1 MFPIKRPSDPKGSSK
16 TPPAAPS
23 RALDWLW
30 QNLREVKHPQVLDCG
45 PAHPATIEV
54 LLKRGAKIYISD
66 MISPARQS
74 ESRFTRQLGNKRTM
88 FLIDDFLENLLPV
101 PSGCLSMVACWQLF
115 DLLPREAH
123 AGLVSRLWSYLNT
136 GGVLFFLLR
145 EPNLANGA
153 GTRWWLDSPFALRS
167 DVESK
172 IPFPYPAITNR
183 EIERLFPPGSVKTF
197 LTRFARREI
206 LAIK

>member
-1 MFPIKRPSDPKGSSK
+1 M
-16 TPPAAPS
+16 S

-30 QNLREVKHPQVLDCG
+30 QDLRAVKHPQVLDCG
-45 PAHPATIEV
+45 PPHPSTIDV
-54 LLKRGAKIYISD
+54 LLKRGAKIYITD
-66 MISPARQS
+66 MISLARQA
-74 ESRFTRQLGNKRTM
+74 ESKFIRQLGNKRTM
-88 FLIDDFLENLLPV
+88 FLIDAFLENLLPI
-101 PSGCLSMVACWQLF
+101 PSDCLSVVACWQLF

-145 EPNLANGA
+145 EPSLATGA
-153 GTRWWLDSPFALRS
+153 GTRWWLESPIALRS

-183 EIERLFPPGSVKTF
+183 EIERLFPNGSVKTF